1 MKKLKFL
8 LALVLI
14 VTGLSTALLS
24 ATPSEHHISGFSGGD
39 HYHVQDTSYSCGPA
53 SIQMVLD
60 WLGAQPL
67 PTQSELATELNMSVG
82 GYAFIEMMPVPFQ
95 SRGYDVEARQGLGID
110 ELKENIASDHPV
122 IILMYLDNGSAYGHY
137 VVVVG
142 FNVGGVFVHDSYSTA
157 YGEVSRDVGPNV
169 FISNDLLAEL
179 WLYSPGHW
187 GLIIESSPSSE
198 WPIETVVELVVVIL
212 AASVVAIILKKKA

>member
-1 MKKLKFL
+1 MKAQKIILFTIF
-8 LALVLI
+8 V
-14 VTGLSTALLS
+14 GLSTAILS

-39 HYHVQDTSYSCGPA
+39 HYRVQETSSSCGLA

-67 PTQSELATELNMSVG
+67 PTQSELTTELGMSTG
-82 GYAFIEMMPVPFQ
+82 GYALENMMPVPFQ
-95 SRGYDVEARQGLGID
+95 SRGFEVEATQGLSID

-122 IILMYLDNGSAYGHY
+122 IILIYLDNGSAYGHY

-142 FNVGGVFVHDSYSTA
+142 FNENGVFVHDSYSTA
-157 YGEVSRDVGPNV
+157 YGEVSRNVGPNV